1 MGVHGLTTYVEGN
14 RNFFQDVK
22 FRDSRLIIDGCS
34 LFFRLYFNHYLD
46 QQHGGDYD
54 AFAVLLCQFLNALAA
69 CNIQPY
75 VVLDGGIDPSDK
87 KFPTIRH
94 RLQSTIKEAD
104 RLSHGS
110 NGSVL
115 PILTREVFVQVLV
128 QRGIPL
134 VQCPFEADR
143 EIACLAHQWNCP
155 VLSNDSDFYI
165 FDLPGGYLPLHFFQ
179 WTNLNGQASHRH
191 ISARRYTTAGLCR
204 WFGGMNKMLLP
215 LCAVLSGNDYGA
227 PKGVETLLQ
236 LIDGNAR
243 RGGGKGTSRVESVL
257 MWSSSFPNPKEAL
270 DEVSRL
276 MRNDV
281 NHRGLKS
288 ELSAGMQE
296 YFIAPRS
303 HLALWFSESRAVPSE
318 WLSEL
323 PACLSQAGAQG
334 LLSPMALNAVV
345 MNRVILPPQVENSK
359 LDSSHSCAKVLRQAI
374 YGILLRQ
381 TPAHLGD
388 DAAVGAAPGVT
399 VCVEEYDRMDLNL
412 KKNQAEPRLPR
423 SAVSLD
429 TLHQASVA
437 VRLGVFLEVLGVK
450 ESDLS
455 AVPLHLRLAVAV
467 TGFWLREARPTP
479 SQSQLQALVLGMVYG
494 ELSRRS
500 RPGAAHHPHAKRS
513 VLQRFN
519 RLRVRPGER
528 RALNVGVA
536 HALSQWQACLWSAL
550 CLNQLLL
557 LPLPEPRLSW

>member
-1 MGVHGLTTYVEGN
+1 
-14 RNFFQDVK
+14 
-22 FRDSRLIIDGCS
+22 
-34 LFFRLYFNHYLD
+34 
-46 QQHGGDYD
+46 
-54 AFAVLLCQFLNALAA
+54 
-69 CNIQPY
+69 
-75 VVLDGGIDPSDK
+75 
-87 KFPTIRH
+87 
-94 RLQSTIKEAD
+94 
-104 RLSHGS
+104 
-110 NGSVL
+110 
-115 PILTREVFVQVLV
+115 
-128 QRGIPL
+128 
-134 VQCPFEADR
+134 
-143 EIACLAHQWNCP
+143 
-155 VLSNDSDFYI
+155 
-165 FDLPGGYLPLHFFQ
+165 
-179 WTNLNGQASHRH
+179 
-191 ISARRYTTAGLCR
+191 
-204 WFGGMNKMLLP
+204 MNKMLLP

-381 TPAHLGD
+381 TPGMAGQESVSVGTRGAAGRGSRGRGGGRGRGGRGQGTSVPAHLGD
-388 DAAVGAAPGVT
+388 DAAAGAAPGVT

-423 SAVSLD
+423 SPVSLD
-429 TLHQASVA
+429 TLHQVQQQHQPTTHQFGRIESY
-437 VRLGVFLEVLGVK
+437 FLK
-450 ESDLS
+450 
-455 AVPLHLRLAVAV
+455 
-467 TGFWLREARPTP
+467 
-479 SQSQLQALVLGMVYG
+479 
-494 ELSRRS
+494 
-500 RPGAAHHPHAKRS
+500 
-513 VLQRFN
+513 
-519 RLRVRPGER
+519 
-528 RALNVGVA
+528 
-536 HALSQWQACLWSAL
+536 
-550 CLNQLLL
+550 
-557 LPLPEPRLSW
+557 PLPFISHPGFSGGSPRCLFRSFGG